1 MHPDN
6 DRDDD
11 ARRAEHASPDSERRR
26 EAEPGRAAD
35 KKRAK
40 KAKDPAKPTR
50 AKANR
55 PDFAPTSPELEKL
68 LNPGIAGG
76 TAGPGPSTGIR
87 PPADNSKDRRA
98 DFSAAHTARASTQGF
113 GESPQANYT
122 GSEPTPLAGID
133 PELASA
139 LGFGPE
145 DAPSLPSPASGGGRS
160 APAGRGGKR
169 PLAPDFI
176 TGASAT
182 VRALERLL
190 REGRPEFAG
199 KPWMPHRPERPEKSE
214 GGRRLI
220 IKSEFEPEGDQPQAI
235 AELVEGVRQHERTQV
250 LLGVTGSGKTFT
262 MAKVIEA
269 TQRPALILAPNK
281 TLAAQL
287 YGEFKSFFPDNAV
300 EYFVSYYDYYQP

>member
-6 DRDDD
+6 DRDDA

-40 KAKDPAKPTR
+40 KPKDPAKPTR

-113 GESPQANYT
+113 GETPQ
-122 GSEPTPLAGID
+122 PTYAEGEKAPLAGTH
-133 PELASA
+133 PYLAKG

-145 DAPSLPSPASGGGRS
+145 AAPPPPPPPTRGVRGAPAS
-160 APAGRGGKR
+160 
-169 PLAPDFI
+169 
-176 TGASAT
+176 
-182 VRALERLL
+182 
-190 REGRPEFAG
+190 
-199 KPWMPHRPERPEKSE
+199 
-214 GGRRLI
+214 
-220 IKSEFEPEGDQPQAI
+220 
-235 AELVEGVRQHERTQV
+235 
-250 LLGVTGSGKTFT
+250 
-262 MAKVIEA
+262 
-269 TQRPALILAPNK
+269 
-281 TLAAQL
+281 
-287 YGEFKSFFPDNAV
+287 
-300 EYFVSYYDYYQP
+300 

>member
-1 MHPDN
+1 MSA
-6 DRDDD
+6 RVAGAAR
-11 ARRAEHASPDSERRR
+11 ARRQTALTSTGISAHIGAMSSNNDKHARRPVDSAPAVESS
-26 EAEPGRAAD
+26 
-35 KKRAK
+35 RAK
-40 KAKDPAKPTR
+40 AKKPKKDPAKPTR

-98 DFSAAHTARASTQGF
+98 DISAAHTARASTQGF
-113 GESPQANYT
+113 GETPQANYT

-199 KPWMPHRPERPEKSE
+199 KPWTPHRPERPEKSE

-220 IKSEFEPEGDQPQAI
+220 IQSEFE
-235 AELVEGVRQHERTQV
+235 
-250 LLGVTGSGKTFT
+250 
-262 MAKVIEA
+262 
-269 TQRPALILAPNK
+269 
-281 TLAAQL
+281 
-287 YGEFKSFFPDNAV
+287 
-300 EYFVSYYDYYQP
+300 

>member
-6 DRDDD
+6 DRND
-11 ARRAEHASPDSERRR
+11 ARRAEGTSREGEARR
-26 EAEPGRAAD
+26 EAEPARAAD

-40 KAKDPAKPTR
+40 KPKDPAKPTR

-55 PDFAPTSPELEKL
+55 PDFPPTDPELEKL
-68 LNPGIAGG
+68 LNPGIHGG

-145 DAPSLPSPASGGGRS
+145 ETPPPPSPPSGGGKS
-160 APAGRGGKR
+160 PPAGRGGER
-169 PLAPDFI
+169 ALAPAFI
-176 TGASAT
+176 PRARAT
-182 VRALERLL
+182 V
-190 REGRPEFAG
+190 
-199 KPWMPHRPERPEKSE
+199 S
-214 GGRRLI
+214 
-220 IKSEFEPEGDQPQAI
+220 
-235 AELVEGVRQHERTQV
+235 
-250 LLGVTGSGKTFT
+250 
-262 MAKVIEA
+262 
-269 TQRPALILAPNK
+269 
-281 TLAAQL
+281 
-287 YGEFKSFFPDNAV
+287 
-300 EYFVSYYDYYQP
+300 